1 MIRVLIA
8 DDHAV
13 VREGLKQILSEVPD
27 MVVVDEAFNGEE
39 ALRKAQTD
47 AWDVL
52 VLDLAMPGRSGFDI
66 LEQLQT
72 ARSRRPVLVLSM
84 HAEEMFAV
92 RVLKAGA
99 SGYLT
104 KESTPHELVKAIRK
118 VLRGGKYVSS
128 SLAETLALRLDDT
141 TERPLHEALSD
152 RELQVLCM
160 MASGK
165 TVTEVAGELSLSVK
179 TVSTYRARMLE
190 KLNLRNSAEA
200 IHYAVDH
207 RLVD

>member
-13 VREGLKQILSEVPD
+13 VRAGLKQILSEVPD
-27 MVVVDEAFNGEE
+27 MVVVDEAFEGEE

-47 AWDVL
+47 SWDVL
-52 VLDLAMPGRSGFDI
+52 VLDLAMPGRSGLDI
-66 LEQLQT
+66 LEQLQS

-84 HAEEMFAV
+84 HAEEMYAT

-118 VLRGGKYVSS
+118 VLSGGKYVSA
-128 SLAETLALRLDDT
+128 SLAETLALRLDETGD
-141 TERPLHEALSD
+141 RPLHEALSD
-152 RELQVLCM
+152 REFQVLCM

-200 IHYAVDH
+200 IRYAVDH